1 MTNLFTERALKS
13 KHSSRELSGPVTLL
27 TPPLKATLALALLIA
42 FGGTAWAFLA
52 RIPLMLMLGVFC
64 YLLVL

>member
-42 FGGTAWAFLA
+42 FGVLLGLFLLVF
-52 RIPLMLMLGVFC
+52 PLMLMLGVFC